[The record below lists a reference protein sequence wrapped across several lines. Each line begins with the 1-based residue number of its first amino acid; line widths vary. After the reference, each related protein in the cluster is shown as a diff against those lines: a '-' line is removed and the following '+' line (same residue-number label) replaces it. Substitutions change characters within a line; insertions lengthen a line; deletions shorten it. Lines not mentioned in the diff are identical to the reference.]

1 MENNSLDY
9 PKKGE
14 QLFKEI
20 VGDWHNACLY
30 PLKYDMWVNYII
42 GYKDAADILVEHVK
56 TTGNS
61 LDRDLL
67 AFLIVFLYRHY
78 IELQLKTIIKDGYQL
93 LSVKRDYA
101 KCHKLDD
108 LWSDC
113 KIILSKLWSEGE
125 SEPLDAMDDYIN
137 QFCQVDPTST
147 EFRYPARKNGTDTL
161 DTLEIFNL
169 NHLSGV
175 MKSIENFLGG
185 IHDAISI
192 ELEIIKDHDE
202 SPNY

>member
-1 MENNSLDY
+1 
-9 PKKGE
+9 
-14 QLFKEI
+14 
-20 VGDWHNACLY
+20 
-30 PLKYDMWVNYII
+30 
-42 GYKDAADILVEHVK
+42 
-56 TTGNS
+56 
-61 LDRDLL
+61 
-67 AFLIVFLYRHY
+67 
-78 IELQLKTIIKDGYQL
+78 
-93 LSVKRDYA
+93 
-101 KCHKLDD
+101 
-108 LWSDC
+108 LWNDC
-113 KIILSKLWSEGE
+113 KIILNKLWPEDE
-125 SEPLDAMDDYIN
+125 SDPLDAMDDYIN

>member
-56 TTGNS
+56 KTGNS

-67 AFLIVFLYRHY
+67 AFPIVFC
-78 IELQLKTIIKDGYQL
+78 IDII
-93 LSVKRDYA
+93 
-101 KCHKLDD
+101 
-108 LWSDC
+108 
-113 KIILSKLWSEGE
+113 
-125 SEPLDAMDDYIN
+125 
-137 QFCQVDPTST
+137 
-147 EFRYPARKNGTDTL
+147 
-161 DTLEIFNL
+161 
-169 NHLSGV
+169 
-175 MKSIENFLGG
+175 
-185 IHDAISI
+185 
-192 ELEIIKDHDE
+192 
-202 SPNY
+202 